1 METAWTLSRRFSSP
15 SRGVGR
21 STLSAAVFDGSSAA
35 PAWQRKCYPIQGGG
49 LGMRFFRPEIETGL
63 KMVGVVTLI
72 MLIVLPVAWG
82 YEQRKQARTWQNVA
96 CAYRMKEVARQTPM
110 IATMEYRRDA
120 CVTLER
126 LGLDLDV
133 PR

>member
-1 METAWTLSRRFSSP
+1 
-15 SRGVGR
+15 
-21 STLSAAVFDGSSAA
+21 
-35 PAWQRKCYPIQGGG
+35 
-49 LGMRFFRPEIETGL
+49 MRFFRPEVETAL
-63 KMVGVVTLI
+63 KMVGIAALI
-72 MLIVLPVAWG
+72 TVIVLPVAWG

-110 IATMEYRRDA
+110 IATLEHRRDA

>member
-1 METAWTLSRRFSSP
+1 MGFFRSEVETA
-15 SRGVGR
+15 
-21 STLSAAVFDGSSAA
+21 
-35 PAWQRKCYPIQGGG
+35 
-49 LGMRFFRPEIETGL
+49 M
-63 KMVGVVTLI
+63 KMVGIAGLI
-72 MLIVLPVAWG
+72 TMIVLPVAWG

-110 IATMEYRRDA
+110 IATLEYRRDA

>member
-1 METAWTLSRRFSSP
+1 
-15 SRGVGR
+15 
-21 STLSAAVFDGSSAA
+21 
-35 PAWQRKCYPIQGGG
+35 
-49 LGMRFFRPEIETGL
+49 MRFFRPEVEAAL
-63 KMVGVVTLI
+63 KMVGVAGLI
-72 MLIVLPVAWG
+72 TLIVLPVAWG

-110 IATMEYRRDA
+110 VATLESRRDA
-120 CVTLER
+120 CVALER

>member
-1 METAWTLSRRFSSP
+1 
-15 SRGVGR
+15 
-21 STLSAAVFDGSSAA
+21 
-35 PAWQRKCYPIQGGG
+35 
-49 LGMRFFRPEIETGL
+49 MRFFRPEVEAAL
-63 KMVGVVTLI
+63 KMVGVVGLI
-72 MLIVLPVAWG
+72 TLIVLPVAWG

-110 IATMEYRRDA
+110 IATLEYRRDA
-120 CVTLER
+120 CGALER

>member
-1 METAWTLSRRFSSP
+1 
-15 SRGVGR
+15 
-21 STLSAAVFDGSSAA
+21 
-35 PAWQRKCYPIQGGG
+35 
-49 LGMRFFRPEIETGL
+49 MRFFRPEVEAAL
-63 KMVGVVTLI
+63 KMAGVAGLI
-72 MLIVLPVAWG
+72 TMIVLPVAWG

-110 IATMEYRRDA
+110 IGTLEYRRDA
-120 CVTLER
+120 CMALER

>member
-1 METAWTLSRRFSSP
+1 MGLGFFRSEVETA
-15 SRGVGR
+15 
-21 STLSAAVFDGSSAA
+21 
-35 PAWQRKCYPIQGGG
+35 
-49 LGMRFFRPEIETGL
+49 L
-63 KMVGVVTLI
+63 KMVGVAGLI
-72 MLIVLPVAWG
+72 SMIVLPVAWG

-110 IATMEYRRDA
+110 IATLEYRRDA

-126 LGLDLDV
+126 LGLGLDV

>member
-1 METAWTLSRRFSSP
+1 
-15 SRGVGR
+15 
-21 STLSAAVFDGSSAA
+21 
-35 PAWQRKCYPIQGGG
+35 
-49 LGMRFFRPEIETGL
+49 MRFFRPEVEAAL
-63 KMVGVVTLI
+63 KMVGAAGLI
-72 MLIVLPVAWG
+72 TMIVLPVAWG

-110 IATMEYRRDA
+110 IATLEYRRDA
-120 CVTLER
+120 CVALER

>member
-1 METAWTLSRRFSSP
+1 
-15 SRGVGR
+15 
-21 STLSAAVFDGSSAA
+21 
-35 PAWQRKCYPIQGGG
+35 
-49 LGMRFFRPEIETGL
+49 MRFFRPEIETGL